1 MRGLLV
7 IGFYIMALACLGTAQ
22 ANASLKSIE
31 RGIGDSVI
39 TTTITAKFTKS
50 RTLNPLKIYVS
61 TNKGVVKLSGDVRS
75 KQAFVEALRLAV
87 NTRGVKQVDTD
98 DLSIA
103 KVNSGFTDAYITARV
118 ETAILKAK
126 VFDDESIPLVGI
138 NAHTQNGEVTL
149 NGQLPNEHALSA
161 VLKRINK
168 IGGVKKIISNI
179 TLGKDKA

>member
-7 IGFYIMALACLGTAQ
+7 IGFYCIVFTCIGMAQ
-22 ANASLKSIE
+22 ANATLQSIE
-31 RGIGDSVI
+31 RGISDSVI
-39 TTTITAKFTKS
+39 TTTITAKYTKS
-50 RTLNPLKIYVS
+50 RVLNPLKIYVT

-75 KQAFVEALRLAV
+75 KKAFVEALRVAV

-98 DLSIA
+98 DLEIA

-118 ETAILKAK
+118 ETAVLKAK

-138 NAHTQNGEVTL
+138 NAHTKNGEVTL
-149 NGQLPNEHALSA
+149 TGTLPNESTLSA
-161 VLKRINK
+161 VLKRVNK

-179 TLGKDKA
+179 TINEDKT